1 MCVER
6 KGSNDLVK
14 IEEKNWNAIKKL
26 LLANVRNAKNGSY
39 YIKTRGEID
48 KRRVNYTFD
57 VKTNTW
63 SKSGC
68 KKFQKEEENESWFG
82 KLMSFISSMGSC
94 QPSQSIEQSNSEDE
108 ETTENKSGS
117 ASDSS
122 SSAGTTKE
130 SENKN
135 MIFVPAYDMASKK
148 QKLASSPEN
157 ASFEIQESVKGITK
171 SFRNSRRKELVNLL
185 KQEFF
190 T

>member
-1 MCVER
+1 M
-6 KGSNDLVK
+6 D
-14 IEEKNWNAIKKL
+14 
-26 LLANVRNAKNGSY
+26 
-39 YIKTRGEID
+39 
-48 KRRVNYTFD
+48 
-57 VKTNTW
+57 
-63 SKSGC
+63 
-68 KKFQKEEENESWFG
+68 
-82 KLMSFISSMGSC
+82 SC

-108 ETTENKSGS
+108 ETTGNKSGS

-135 MIFVPAYDMASKK
+135 MIFVPAYDMLSKK

-171 SFRNSRRKELVNLL
+171 SFRNSRRKELVNLF

>member
-1 MCVER
+1 MWITRLTSKQTREA
-6 KGSNDLVK
+6 KTGVK
-14 IEEKNWNAIKKL
+14 
-26 LLANVRNAKNGSY
+26 R
-39 YIKTRGEID
+39 
-48 KRRVNYTFD
+48 
-57 VKTNTW
+57 
-63 SKSGC
+63 
-68 KKFQKEEENESWFG
+68 FQKEEENGSWFG
-82 KLMSFISSMGSC
+82 KLMSFISSMDSC

-108 ETTENKSGS
+108 ETTGNKSGS

-135 MIFVPAYDMASKK
+135 MIFVPAYDMLSKK

-171 SFRNSRRKELVNLL
+171 SFRNSRRKELVNLF